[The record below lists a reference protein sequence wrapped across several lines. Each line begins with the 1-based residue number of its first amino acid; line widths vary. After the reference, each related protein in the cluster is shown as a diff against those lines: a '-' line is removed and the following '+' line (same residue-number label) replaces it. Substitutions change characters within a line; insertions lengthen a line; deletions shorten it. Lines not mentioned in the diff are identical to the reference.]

1 MSKRAWLVR
10 SAFSL
15 VALAAS
21 IAPLPVKAAD
31 PAPATEAAP
40 APAPAPEAAPEP
52 EHPAGFSCSE
62 KPVTGT
68 GPGFDSSRDHSEQTA
83 KEAWLVKARA
93 IFTDAA
99 WDTAKGFNVTCA
111 KQGLYSKCF
120 ATAVP
125 CGVTKATASDTSKT
139 DTSKT
144 DTSKTDTSKA
154 DTPKT
159 DTPKSN

>member
-1 MSKRAWLVR
+1 MSKRAWLVG
-10 SAFSL
+10 SALSL
-15 VALAAS
+15 VALAVT
-21 IAPLPVKAAD
+21 IAPSPGRGAD
-31 PAPATEAAP
+31 PAPAAEAAP
-40 APAPAPEAAPEP
+40 PSAPAPQAAPEP
-52 EHPAGFSCSE
+52 EHPAGFSCND

-99 WDTAKGFNVTCA
+99 WDTAKGFNVTCV

-125 CGVTKATASDTSKT
+125 CGATKATASDTP
-139 DTSKT
+139 
-144 DTSKTDTSKA
+144 KA
-154 DTPKT
+154 DTPK
-159 DTPKSN
+159 SN